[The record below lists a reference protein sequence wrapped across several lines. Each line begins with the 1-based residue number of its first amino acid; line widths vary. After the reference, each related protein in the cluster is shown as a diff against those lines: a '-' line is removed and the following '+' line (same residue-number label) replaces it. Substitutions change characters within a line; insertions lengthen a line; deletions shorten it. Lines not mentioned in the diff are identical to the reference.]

1 MPRKF
6 FRKYMPHPHTVR
18 EHKSL
23 QMFGKLLHDP
33 NLWHL
38 NRRSV
43 SLAFA
48 NGLFFMWVPLPLQMV
63 YAAATVIIIRA
74 NLPISVALVWITNPV
89 TMGPMLY
96 FAYKLGAWILG
107 VPAGH
112 FHVELS
118 MEWVKSELLPIWKPF
133 LMGLSIVSIGGSLLG
148 YFSVRLLWRLHIIS
162 YLKQKRKKLMEKL

>member
-48 NGLFFMWVPLPLQMV
+48 NGLFFMWVPLPFQML
-63 YAAATVIIIRA
+63 YAAAAAMIIRA

-96 FAYKLGAWILG
+96 FAYKIGAWTLG
-107 VPAGH
+107 LPPGE
-112 FHVELS
+112 FHVEIS
-118 MEWVKSELLPIWKPF
+118 MEWVKNEMILIWKPF
-133 LMGLSIVSIGGSLLG
+133 LLGLLIVSVGGAILG
-148 YFSVRLLWRLHIIS
+148 FFTVRILWRLHVIN